1 VSGGS
6 GPAVRPPWW
15 LAPVCLL
22 LAALTQASLLP
33 ALGLIRARPEPVLV
47 AVVVWAV
54 LRGPRGALPW
64 AFGGGLLLDLFSQA
78 PLGTASLALLLV
90 ALCSSV
96 GEASIFRTSFL
107 LPTVIVFWASVL
119 YGVLYLFLLRTHQMP
134 VEWLGTLRYSVVP
147 SAILS
152 AACAP
157 AAYWVL
163 SRVER
168 ATRVIQPV
176 EW

>member
-1 VSGGS
+1 MK
-6 GPAVRPPWW
+6 PPWW
-15 LAPVCLL
+15 LAPLLLL
-22 LAALTQASLLP
+22 LAVLVQASLLP
-33 ALGLIRARPEPVLV
+33 ALGLIRARPELVLV

-54 LRGPRGALPW
+54 LRGLRGALPW
-64 AFGGGLLLDLFSQA
+64 AFAGGLMLDLFSES
-78 PLGTASLALLLV
+78 PLGTSSLALVLV
-90 ALCSSV
+90 ALCSSL
-96 GEASIFRTSFL
+96 GEASVFRTSFL
-107 LPTVIVFWASVL
+107 LPTVIVFWAAVL

-134 VEWLGTLRYSVVP
+134 VDWIGTLRHSVVP

-152 AACAP
+152 TLCAP

-163 SRVER
+163 SRVDR

>member
-1 VSGGS
+1 MK
-6 GPAVRPPWW
+6 PPWW
-15 LAPVCLL
+15 TAPTLL
-22 LAALTQASLLP
+22 FLAAVFQASLLP
-33 ALGLIRARPEPVLV
+33 ALGLIRARPELVLV
-47 AVVVWAV
+47 AVVIWAV
-54 LRGPRGALPW
+54 LRGVREALPL

-90 ALCSSV
+90 ALCASV

-107 LPTVIVFWASVL
+107 LPTIIVFWAGVL
-119 YGVLYLFLLRTHQMP
+119 YGLVYLFLLRTHQVP
-134 VEWLGTLRYSVVP
+134 VEWLGTLRHSVVP
-147 SAILS
+147 SAIMS

-157 AAYWVL
+157 AVYWVL

-168 ATRVIQPV
+168 ATRVVKPV